1 MIKSI
6 SIPIILVLFLSI
18 LMGCGSSGEKS
29 EQENKRKSNYA
40 RGEMNIQRGMEL
52 FNQYCANCHDFSD
65 EGIGPNLAGITSK
78 VEKEWIVT
86 FIHNPPAVIA
96 SGDERA
102 VQLYEK
108 YQQYMPP
115 FPMID
120 GQDLEDILAFIHRFS
135 EGEKRNKNNRP
146 GGLINP
152 IPEKMAHSNMTL
164 VVEEQFIVPSSSEIP
179 PHTRINK
186 MEPIPGGRVMLHDLR
201 GKMYEITNGKEL
213 TEYIDLNKE
222 LPDFKDNPGKGS
234 GLGSWA
240 FHPEFEKN
248 GIFYT
253 THSEPAGTKPADYPL
268 HDSLKVTL
276 QFVLLEW
283 KADDPGSKVFSG
295 SHRELLRVD
304 MLGAVHTFQEV
315 TFNPLARKGTPD
327 YGLLYLG
334 IGDAGAALRGY
345 SILCDNNSTVWGKVL
360 RLDPAGKNGING
372 QYGIPPDNPFV
383 NTPDALGEVWV
394 SGFRNPHRISWDET
408 GSGLMF
414 ITNIGEHSMEEV
426 NIGKA
431 GANYGW
437 PFREGT
443 FLFDADA
450 NPEFVYPLPEDDE
463 GYTYPAIQYDHD
475 EGSAVSGG
483 FVYSGS
489 KIPVLKGKYIFGDI
503 SRGMIYYT
511 NVADIVEGA
520 QAPIYRLDV
529 TMDGKLSDLAEI
541 SGHQRVDLRI
551 GKDHEG
557 ELYLMTKGNGGVYK
571 IVDCIEGKPI

>member
-1 MIKSI
+1 MIRYI
-6 SIPIILVLFLSI
+6 YRLIFTLPFL
-18 LMGCGSSGEKS
+18 LALAGCGPGSTSN
-29 EQENKRKSNYA
+29 EQEARKQAYA
-40 RGEMNIQRGMEL
+40 RGEMHIQRGMEL

-78 VEKEWIVT
+78 VDKEWIVR
-86 FIHNPPAVIA
+86 FINNPPEMIA

-115 FPMID
+115 FSMIK

-152 IPEKMAHSNMTL
+152 IPEKMAYSNLTL
-164 VVEEQFIVPSSSEIP
+164 VVEEQFIVPASSEIP

-201 GKMYEITNGKEL
+201 GKMYEVNANNNL
-213 TEYIDLNKE
+213 SVYLDLNKE
-222 LPDFKDNPGKGS
+222 IPDFKDNPGKGS

-253 THSEPAGTKPADYPL
+253 THTEPAGTKPADYALP
-268 HDSLKVTL
+268 DSLKMTL
-276 QFVLLEW
+276 QFILLEW
-283 KADDPGSKVFSG
+283 KADDPKAQFFSG
-295 SHRELLRVD
+295 THREMLRVD
-304 MLGAVHTFQEV
+304 MLSSVHTFQEL
-315 TFNPLARKGTPD
+315 TYNPLAKPGTSD
-327 YGLLYLG
+327 YGILYLG
-334 IGDAGAALRGY
+334 VGDAGAALRGY
-345 SILCDNNSTVWGKVL
+345 FFLCEDNTSIWGKVL
-360 RLDPAGKNGING
+360 RLDPTGNNSRNGK
-372 QYGIPPDNPFV
+372 YGIPSDNPFV
-383 NTPDALGEVWV
+383 GNPEVPGEIWA

-408 GSGLMF
+408 GSGIMF
-414 ITNIGEHSMEEV
+414 ITNIGEHSLEEV
-426 NIGKA
+426 NVGVA

-443 FLFDADA
+443 FLFDANA
-450 NPEFVYPLPEDDE
+450 NPEFVYPLPENDE
-463 GYTYPAIQYDHD
+463 GLTYPVIQYDHD

-483 FVYSGS
+483 FVYSGTR
-489 KIPVLKGKYIFGDI
+489 IPALKGKYIFGDI
-503 SRGMIYYT
+503 SRGMLYYT
-511 NVADIVEGA
+511 NVADIVEGE
-520 QAPIYRLDV
+520 QAPIYRLNV
-529 TMDGKLSDLAEI
+529 SIGGKLSDMAEI

-551 GKDHEG
+551 GKDQEG

-571 IVDCIEGKPI
+571 IVDCIEDKPI